1 LRLDSPLQDQSSQ
14 ILRVFD
20 HSPDAIVI
28 HQDFKLVYANAAARR
43 LFKADC
49 LGREV
54 IGMTV
59 FEWVAPSSLE
69 SVSTRIPLLYAG
81 HSLPLT
87 EQTHLA
93 VDGTPVEVE
102 VAAAPIML
110 RDLPAA
116 VVTLRDIRERK
127 QAERALRESEARYRE
142 LFEHYRAMVELS
154 PAAVTI
160 HQDYR
165 WVFANSATA
174 AILGVSSAD
183 QLIGRAVLDF
193 THPRDRPLMQQ
204 RLQRLYVERVPM
216 PPVEIEFLRADGST
230 VYMETQAVPVMWQ
243 GRPAAEAVAHD
254 ITERKRTEHAL
265 REYADRLQGLSR
277 RLMEVEETE
286 RRRIHH
292 ELHDRIGQNLS
303 ALILALDLV
312 RTQLHERAC
321 QPIGKRVDDMQALLT
336 STTTQVRDLLAELHP
351 PGLNEFGLFAALRSY
366 VDTFHRS
373 TSLNVCLRG
382 EETPRLPRA
391 AELALFRIAQE
402 ALINSAKH
410 ASAKRVEIK
419 LEATADKVLLSVEDD
434 GQGFDP
440 GDPGNHCSWG
450 LTIMRDRAEAVGARL
465 QIRSGPGTGT
475 AVLVAVPRGSP

>member
-1 LRLDSPLQDQSSQ
+1 
-14 ILRVFD
+14 
-20 HSPDAIVI
+20 
-28 HQDFKLVYANAAARR
+28 
-43 LFKADC
+43 
-49 LGREV
+49 
-54 IGMTV
+54 
-59 FEWVAPSSLE
+59 
-69 SVSTRIPLLYAG
+69 
-81 HSLPLT
+81 
-87 EQTHLA
+87 
-93 VDGTPVEVE
+93 
-102 VAAAPIML
+102 
-110 RDLPAA
+110 
-116 VVTLRDIRERK
+116 
-127 QAERALRESEARYRE
+127 
-142 LFEHYRAMVELS
+142 
-154 PAAVTI
+154 
-160 HQDYR
+160 
-165 WVFANSATA
+165 
-174 AILGVSSAD
+174 
-183 QLIGRAVLDF
+183 
-193 THPRDRPLMQQ
+193 
-204 RLQRLYVERVPM
+204 LQRLYVERVPM